1 MKTYLKFF
9 IILSIIFC
17 HSNILYSSE
26 KIAFIDLEYVY
37 VNSNAGKKI
46 IDKIN
51 LEIEKNNKNF
61 AIKKKNFEKMK
72 EDLFKRKNVISEKE
86 FTNQFNI
93 LDSQIKSFNNEVI
106 LANNETQK
114 LNVKAKSVFSK
125 NLAEI
130 LSIYAK
136 ENSIQIIINKNN
148 ILLGMTELDISKD
161 ILQLFNK
168 DVKEILLN

>member
-9 IILSIIFC
+9 IIFIIIFC
-17 HSNILYSSE
+17 HSKILHSSE

-51 LEIEKNNKNF
+51 LTIEKNNKNF
-61 AIKKKNFEKMK
+61 TIKKKNFEKMK

-93 LDSQIKSFNNEVI
+93 LDSQIKSFNNEII

-125 NLAEI
+125 NLTEI
-130 LSIYAK
+130 LSKYAK